1 MERIPK
7 KETKQNKTKQ
17 KKQKQ
22 TNKKKKQKKKNSA
35 FGYKGARF
43 EFQFCY
49 LLTRANFL
57 TFLKDCIKNN

>member
-7 KETKQNKTKQ
+7 KETKQNKTKTKTNKQ
-17 KKQKQ
+17 KKPKQ
-22 TNKKKKQKKKNSA
+22 NKKNSA

>member
-1 MERIPK
+1 MYIVKISNISQKMGLRLFTDQK
-7 KETKQNKTKQ
+7 KPKQN
-17 KKQKQ
+17 
-22 TNKKKKQKKKNSA
+22 KKNSA